1 MYKVKTMLETVSIKT
16 ELFFN
21 NAISDLK
28 IDKSRI
34 ELLKSIA
41 VFIIDELKIGNNI
54 NLNFICT
61 HNSRRSQLAQV
72 WSNYAAHYFKLKSI
86 KTFSGGTAVTA
97 FYRNTVKTLQEVG
110 FKFQISEF
118 SHSNPEYVIEY
129 ENCTNPIIGFSK
141 YFDDRHNKKPFIAI
155 TTYSNAEKNCP
166 VISDTIKRFS
176 LPFSDPKIYDNSQ
189 NQAEKYLDTNKQIA
203 GEIHYIFK
211 MINQAI

>member
-1 MYKVKTMLETVSIKT
+1 MLETVSIET

-21 NAISDLK
+21 NAFSDLK
-28 IDKSRI
+28 LDTSRI

-41 VFIIDELKIGNNI
+41 LFIIDELKTGNKI
-54 NLNFICT
+54 NLNFICI

-72 WSNYAAHYFKLKSI
+72 WGNYAAHYFKLKNI

-118 SHSNPEYVIEY
+118 SHQNPEYLIGY

-141 YFDDRHNKKPFIAI
+141 YFDDNHNEKPFIAI
-155 TTYSNAEKNCP
+155 TTCSNSEKNCP
-166 VISDTIKRFS
+166 VISDTIKRLVYPSAIQKFMITQKNK
-176 LPFSDPKIYDNSQ
+176 PKN
-189 NQAEKYLDTNKQIA
+189 T
-203 GEIHYIFK
+203 
-211 MINQAI
+211 